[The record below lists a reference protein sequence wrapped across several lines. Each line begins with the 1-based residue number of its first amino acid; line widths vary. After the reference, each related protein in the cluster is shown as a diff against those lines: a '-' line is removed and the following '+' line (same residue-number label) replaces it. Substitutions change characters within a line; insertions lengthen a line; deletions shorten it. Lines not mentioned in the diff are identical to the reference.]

1 MSYKKVI
8 GLLIAIIFFISMGV
22 GILLF
27 KYFNK
32 NEKIGYEYIEKT
44 FDERANSIEN
54 IDNIENKVLNANS
67 NSESYYIIKNLN
79 GYIVVYE
86 IDENNSEELIE
97 STGIAVEYLTETDK
111 IHLNEGIK
119 VFGKEN
125 LNKVLED
132 FE

>member
-8 GLLIAIIFFISMGV
+8 GLLIAIIFFISMGL

>member
-8 GLLIAIIFFISMGV
+8 GLLIAIIFFISV
-22 GILLF
+22 VLGILIF

-32 NEKIGYEYIEKT
+32 DEKIGYEYIEKT
-44 FDERANSIEN
+44 FNERTNSIEN
-54 IDNIENKVLNANS
+54 SDDIENEVLNANS
-67 NSESYYIIKNLN
+67 NSDSYYIIKNLN

-86 IDENNSEELIE
+86 IDENNNEELIE

-111 IHLNEGIK
+111 VNLDGGIK